1 MRFYN
6 LNTPTKFVTPK
17 EAVLTGIQGTDGL
30 YMPESIPALPQ
41 SFFDNLMDMSLPQIA
56 YEVTKAMLGNDLS
69 DEVIKQITSEA
80 VNFPIP
86 LVQVA
91 DNIYALELFHG
102 PTLAFKDVGARF
114 MAGLF
119 EQLLQQDEQ
128 QIHILVATSGDTG
141 GAVANA
147 FHNKKNIR
155 VTILYPSGKVS
166 PLQELQLTTLGG
178 NVDALEVEGTFDD
191 CQAMVKQAFA
201 DASILNKINL
211 ASANSINFA
220 RFFPQSFY
228 YFYAYA
234 QLKKLHPDSEVV
246 ISVPSG
252 NFGNLTGGLVAK
264 RMGLPVQH
272 YIAANNANDV
282 VKDYLRTG
290 NYAARPSVQTISNAM
305 DVGNPS
311 NFSRMLALYQNNWE
325 AMKADVSGYS
335 YNDDETKKAIAAV
348 LENHNYLCDPHGAVG
363 YLALEEYLDGK
374 PNAKGIFLETAH
386 PCKFSE
392 VVEEVIDMKVAIPES
407 LEAMQGKPQYKQPI
421 SADYEQLRNY
431 LLG

>member
-1 MRFYN
+1 MKFYN
-6 LNTPTKFVTPK
+6 LNSPTKFVTLK

-30 YMPESIPALPQ
+30 YMPESIPPMSQ
-41 SFFDNLMDMSLPQIA
+41 NFFDMLPDMSLQQIA
-56 YEVTKAMLGNDLS
+56 YEVTQAMLGDDLS
-69 DEVIKQITSEA
+69 NEAIKQITENA

-86 LVQVA
+86 LVQL
-91 DNIYALELFHG
+91 DEKIYALELFHG

-119 EQLLQQDEQ
+119 EQLSQQDDK

-178 NVDALEVEGTFDD
+178 NVHALEVDGTFDD

-201 DASILNKINL
+201 DASIQNQINL

-228 YFYAYA
+228 YFYAYG
-234 QLKKLHPDSEVV
+234 QLQKLHPGSEVV

-264 RMGLPVQH
+264 RMGLPVHH
-272 YIAANNANDV
+272 YIAANNANNV
-282 VKDYLRTG
+282 VKDYLRSGT
-290 NYAARPSVQTISNAM
+290 YTARPSVQTISNAM

-325 AMKADVSGYS
+325 DMKADISGYS
-335 YNDDETKKAIAAV
+335 YSDDETKKAIAAV
-348 LENHNYLCDPHGAVG
+348 LENNNYLCDPHGAVG

-374 PNAKGIFLETAH
+374 PNTKGIFLETAH

-392 VVEEVIDMKVAIPES
+392 VVEDVIDMKVAIPEA
-407 LEAMQGKPQYKQPI
+407 LQAMQGMPQYKQSI
-421 SADYEQLRNY
+421 AAEYSQLRDY
-431 LLG
+431 LLV

>member
-1 MRFYN
+1 MKFYN
-6 LNTPTKFVTPK
+6 LNTPTRFVTLK
-17 EAVLTGIQGTDGL
+17 EAVLTGIQGSDGL
-30 YMPESIPALPQ
+30 YMPESIPTMSQ
-41 SFFDNLMDMSLPQIA
+41 GFFDRLPDMSLQQIA
-56 YEVTKAMLGNDLS
+56 YEVTLAMLGDDLS
-69 DEVIKQITSEA
+69 NEAIKQITENA
-80 VNFPIP
+80 VDFPIP
-86 LVQVA
+86 LVQL
-91 DNIYALELFHG
+91 DENIYVLELFHG

-119 EQLLQQDEQ
+119 EQLLQQDDK

-147 FHNKKNIR
+147 FFNKKNIR

-178 NVDALEVEGTFDD
+178 NIHALEVDGTFDD

-201 DASILNKINL
+201 DVSIQNQINL

-228 YFYAYA
+228 YFYAYG
-234 QLKKLHPDSEVV
+234 QLQKLHPGSEVA

-264 RMGLPVQH
+264 RMGLPVHH

-282 VKDYLRTG
+282 VKDYLHTG
-290 NYAARPSVQTISNAM
+290 TYTARPSVQTISNAM

-311 NFSRMLALYQNNWE
+311 NFSRMLSLYKNNWE

-335 YNDDETKKAIAAV
+335 YSDDETKKAIAAV
-348 LENHNYLCDPHGAVG
+348 LENNNYLCDPHGAVG

-374 PNAKGIFLETAH
+374 PNTKGIFLETAH

-392 VVEEVIDMKVAIPES
+392 VVEDIIDMKVAIPEA
-407 LEAMQGKPQYKQPI
+407 LQTMQGKPQYKQSI
-421 SADYEQLRNY
+421 AAEYSQLKDY
-431 LLG
+431 LLV

>member
-1 MRFYN
+1 MKFYN
-6 LNTPTKFVTPK
+6 LNNPTRFVTLK
-17 EAVLTGIQGTDGL
+17 EAVLTGIQGSDGL
-30 YMPESIPALPQ
+30 YMPESIPVLSPG
-41 SFFDNLMDMSLPQIA
+41 FFDRLPDMSLQQIA
-56 YEVTKAMLGNDLS
+56 HEVTQAMLGDDLS
-69 DEVIKQITSEA
+69 KEVIKQITEDA
-80 VNFPIP
+80 LNFPIP
-86 LVQVA
+86 LVQL
-91 DNIYALELFHG
+91 DENIYALELFHG

-119 EQLLQQDEQ
+119 EHLLQQDDK

-147 FHNKKNIR
+147 FFNKRNIR

-178 NVDALEVEGTFDD
+178 NIHALEVDGTFDD
-191 CQAMVKQAFA
+191 CQALVKQAFA
-201 DASILNKINL
+201 DASIQNQINL

-228 YFYAYA
+228 YFYAYG
-234 QLKKLHPDSEVV
+234 QLQKLHPGSQVV

-264 RMGLPVQH
+264 RMGLPVHH

-282 VKDYLRTG
+282 VKEYLHTG
-290 NYAARPSVQTISNAM
+290 TYTARPSVQTISNAM

-311 NFSRMLALYQNNWE
+311 NFSRMLSLYNNNWD

-335 YNDDETKKAIAAV
+335 YSDDETKKAIAAV

-374 PNAKGIFLETAH
+374 PYSTGVFLETAH
-386 PCKFSE
+386 PCKFNE
-392 VVEEVIDMKVAIPES
+392 VVEEVIDVKVAIPES
-407 LEAMQGKPQYKQPI
+407 LQAMQGRQQYKQNMQ
-421 SADYEQLRNY
+421 ADYEKLKDY
-431 LLG
+431 LLI